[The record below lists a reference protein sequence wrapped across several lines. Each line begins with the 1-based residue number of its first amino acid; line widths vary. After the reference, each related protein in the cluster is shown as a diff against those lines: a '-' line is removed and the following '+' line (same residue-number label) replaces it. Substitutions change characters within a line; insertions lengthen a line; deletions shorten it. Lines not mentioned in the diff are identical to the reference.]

1 MENLLDLIE
10 TTAKESLK
18 GLEGSDKEDL
28 ENLLLDIEDQRT
40 IENKISALT
49 ISLDQFAE
57 GLQEEREDKS
67 SLSRQDIE
75 AHIHALRVVLA
86 LINYVP
92 AKLST

>member
-40 IENKISALT
+40 IEHKAEALN
-49 ISLDQFAE
+49 ISLEQFA
-57 GLQEEREDKS
+57 GTPTERET
-67 SLSRQDIE
+67 IE
-75 AHIHALRVVLA
+75 AKIYALKIILNLLSFKA
-86 LINYVP
+86 E
-92 AKLST
+92 KLNA